1 MLRSGL
7 IESLPELSKPVLT
20 VYLDTNREKT
30 DNRALEPAYLTS
42 LGSHAKLTEE
52 GLLPEDRGFFE
63 EQVERAEAFLR
74 SHPPKSK
81 GIVIFTGRESW
92 EFLPLEAAVEDEVHW
107 GAPDLAQLF
116 WLLEEHKPYG
126 VVVVGRKRA
135 QFFLYSMGELLAV
148 EDKKFVLEPSR
159 KKEMGHVARAFGVR
173 MSHGTNRDVFEHHR
187 DAEFLHYYRQI
198 ARDMERWCDAEHLQT
213 LFVLG
218 PADVTAAIQQ
228 ETPAALRENIVSINE
243 DITWLS
249 KAKLQRHIEPIVVK
263 HESQREM
270 AVVDKLLGGERAVVT
285 GLDETL
291 VRLQHGRIRSLVVVK
306 GLDASLKCC
315 NECLWVDRSGD
326 PVCPACG
333 RERHGVSLREVLPE
347 LARRQKISMEVVS
360 GDAGRKLD
368 QVGGMGGW
376 LCELE
381 RKDYGEHLTFA

>member
-1 MLRSGL
+1 MLRSRL
-7 IESLPELSKPVLT
+7 IESLPELPKPVLT

-30 DNRALEPAYLTS
+30 DNRALQPAYLTR
-42 LGSHAKLTEE
+42 LGSHAKVTEE
-52 GLLPEDRGFFE
+52 GLLLEDRKPFE

-81 GIVIFTGRESW
+81 GVVIFTGRENW
-92 EFLPLEAAVEDEVHW
+92 EFVPLEAAVEDELHW
-107 GAPDLAQLF
+107 GAPDLAQLI
-116 WLLEEHKPYG
+116 WLLEEHKPHG
-126 VVVVGRKRA
+126 VVVVDRKRA

-148 EDKKFVLEPSR
+148 EDKKFLLEPSR

-198 ARDMERWCDAEHLQT
+198 AQEMERWCDTEHLQT
-213 LFVLG
+213 VFLLG
-218 PADVTAAIQQ
+218 PADVNAAIQQ
-228 ETPAALRENIVSINE
+228 EVPAALRGNIISINQ
-243 DITWLS
+243 DIAWLS
-249 KAKLQRHIEPIVVK
+249 KAKLQRYIEPIVIK
-263 HESQREM
+263 HEGQREM
-270 AVVDKLLGGERAVVT
+270 AVVDKLLSGERALVT
-285 GLDETL
+285 GIDETL
-291 VRLQHGRIRSLVVVK
+291 ARLQQGRIRSLVVVK
-306 GLDASLKCC
+306 GLDANLKCC
-315 NECLWVDRSGD
+315 NECLWVDRTAD

-347 LARRQKISMEVVS
+347 LTRRQKISMEVVS
-360 GDAGRKLD
+360 GEAGRKLE